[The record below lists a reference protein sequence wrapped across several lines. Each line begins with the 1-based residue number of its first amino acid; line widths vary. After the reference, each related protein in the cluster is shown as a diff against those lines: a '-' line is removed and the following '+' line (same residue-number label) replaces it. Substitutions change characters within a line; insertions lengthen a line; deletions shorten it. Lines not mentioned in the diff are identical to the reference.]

1 MFGQEARRLGSLIKL
16 LSALQSVH
24 GCGGGSANNYCDVEK
39 SLISRNLYLS
49 ATKKSTSAQNKLLY

>member
-24 GCGGGSANNYCDVEK
+24 GCGGGGVPTITVM
-39 SLISRNLYLS
+39 LRRV
-49 ATKKSTSAQNKLLY
+49 